1 MTKAALLLALLAFAC
16 GGAAKTQ
23 PPPKLNRF
31 GQPYKEGVVAPPWVD
46 KIPEAAKGKLLAV
59 GYSAPTYW
67 PQDAIN
73 AAGEDA
79 RGKLA
84 LALTSHVEVL
94 GMDTATLTAQGGAL
108 INKEAT
114 HVVRQNSRIE
124 ATWPRENARTS

>member
-1 MTKAALLLALLAFAC
+1 MTEAALRPARPAFAC

-46 KIPEAAKGKLLAV
+46 KIPEAGKGKLLAV

-84 LALTSHVEVL
+84 PPLTSHL
-94 GMDTATLTAQGGAL
+94 TGPGMATA
-108 INKEAT
+108 
-114 HVVRQNSRIE
+114 
-124 ATWPRENARTS
+124 P